1 MSERLQTYRPE
12 QAPPPPADD
21 LFALMMDTSL
31 EGPSSPLVGVSD
43 SINLAPPEIQPFVAE
58 DDLFAMMMD
67 TSLAVSPA
75 AEAADV
81 TQQASAFEMLT
92 DRQEPESEGED
103 THLLMEQAPL
113 QNTMIDLDESDVIL
127 PQHVLRLE
135 GESDLELLM
144 RMHTEHAA
152 EIETMQTTL
161 EEEYTEFLNE
171 RPYFVIDEHG
181 CRVPLTEDEFRMLSD
196 NLRTSNPAAYEQLM
210 MMQMAGG
217 ESSIFPTA
225 PAQTGIRISD
235 DQLAALN
242 PEFAMQIAAG
252 GCADGCGGAHESMMG
267 GGSMYFEGGFFGTQ
281 FTSDTGHN
289 HSIGESGITHYFC
302 PKCKSV
308 GHTHGEVK
316 SCKCGATKTN
326 LKIIKSQSDMRQVRM
341 ALAA

>member
-1 MSERLQTYRPE
+1 MSERLHTHRPE

-31 EGPSSPLVGVSD
+31 EAGPSIGTSSFFAAHPV
-43 SINLAPPEIQPFVAE
+43 EISSYRELTENTPAGE
-58 DDLFAMMMD
+58 DDLFALMMD
-67 TSLAVSPA
+67 TSLEVPSEAVSIENPLNAPA
-75 AEAADV
+75 ITVAETRKELDP
-81 TQQASAFEMLT
+81 
-92 DRQEPESEGED
+92 EPEPV
-103 THLLMEQAPL
+103 LL
-113 QNTMIDLDESDVIL
+113 QNAMIDLDQSDVIL
-127 PQHVLRLE
+127 PQHLLRQE

-144 RMHTEHAA
+144 RMHTEHAT
-152 EIETMQTTL
+152 EIVTMQTTL
-161 EEEYTEFLNE
+161 EEEYTEYLNE

-181 CRVPLTEDEFRMLSD
+181 CRVPLTKDEFRMLSD
-196 NLRTSNPAAYEQLM
+196 NLRVTNPAAYEQLM
-210 MMQMAGG
+210 MMQMASG

-235 DQLAALN
+235 QQLAALN

-252 GCADGCGGAHESMMG
+252 GCADGCGGSHESMMG

-302 PKCKSV
+302 PKCKAV

-316 SCKCGATKTN
+316 NCKCGATKTN